1 MIIKFFENKKGAGG
15 GIPSVDY
22 LLNKQRLKNGTAKI
36 LKGDEN
42 LTREIIKS
50 LEYKQKACVGCLSFE
65 EKNIDENIKK
75 EIMESFENVLLTPEM
90 QGRYNILWVEHTDKG
105 RLELNFVIPKIDLET
120 KKSFNPYF
128 HKIDFKRVDLW
139 GDITNLN
146 YEFTNPKDPA
156 KEQNIKNINHHA
168 KTFKDHKALD
178 NHFKELAINGLI
190 KNRDE
195 LINYIEKELNG
206 IVEITRKGKDYL
218 GLKLPNDK
226 KATRYKG
233 ELYQNGNYADTFT
246 KEDERKQREA
256 RELSSARNGENIA
269 RLKTKLDELIEYKVK
284 FLRERYKTKARE
296 NSEQHRE
303 RSNNANLEININN
316 SNSNLD
322 NQHNTLFLDSKP
334 ENVTERVGANN
345 QQENNHHTKTNDRDT
360 RNRNRDTYNSKG
372 IKNEPNREHI
382 NRFTERKRRAM
393 QRERPTSTSIKEYE
407 RRKQEANAT
416 DREFSE
422 KQRRFKELYNQARKR
437 NNELERAIKEQIR
450 NRITNT
456 ARLRKRAKKF
466 NIERL
471 IKSFKKFQFRFKN
484 NEAKYIQQQQFRER
498 IQGIIK
504 SIQDIENRATKRRNS
519 ARDTQELFKRHRDN
533 FSRTIREVFASS
545 GFRIEEELKKPERQ
559 RIVERIRERQRHIQR
574 MR

>member
-1 MIIKFFENKKGAGG
+1 MICKFFRNEKGAGG

-22 LLNKQRLKNGTAKI
+22 LLNKQRVKNGTARI
-36 LKGDEN
+36 LKGDES

-50 LEYKQKACVGCLSFE
+50 LDYKQKACVGCLSFE
-65 EKNIDENIKK
+65 EKNIDEDLKK

-90 QGRYNILWVEHTDKG
+90 KGRFNILWVEHTDKG
-105 RLELNFVIPKIDLET
+105 RLELNFIIPKIDLET

-139 GDITNLN
+139 GDMINLS
-146 YEFTNPKDPA
+146 YGFSNPKDPA

-206 IVEITRKGKDYL
+206 IEITRKGEDYL
-218 GLKLPNDK
+218 SLKLPNDK

-233 ELYQNGNYADTFT
+233 ELYQDGNYADTFRQ
-246 KEDERKQREA
+246 ENERKQREA
-256 RELSSARNGENIA
+256 RELGSARNGENIA
-269 RLKTKLDELIEYKVK
+269 RLKTKLNELIEYKVK

-296 NSEQHRE
+296 NSKQHRE
-303 RSNNANLEININN
+303 YNNDINMETSFNN
-316 SNSNLD
+316 SNSNLN
-322 NQHNTLFLDSKP
+322 NQHNTLFLDSKS
-334 ENVTERVGANN
+334 ENVTERMGESN

-360 RNRNRDTYNSKG
+360 RNRNRDIYNSEG
-372 IKNEPNREHI
+372 IKNESNREHI

-393 QRERPTSTSIKEYE
+393 RRERPTNTSIREYE
-407 RRKQEANAT
+407 RRKQEANARA
-416 DREFSE
+416 REFSE
-422 KQRRFKELYNQARKR
+422 KQRRLKELYNRARER
-437 NNELERAIKEQIR
+437 NNELERTIKEQIR
-450 NRITNT
+450 NRIANT
-456 ARLRKRAKKF
+456 ARLRKRAKKLS
-466 NIERL
+466 IERL
-471 IKSFKKFQFRFKN
+471 IKSFKKFQFRLKN
-484 NEAKYIQQQQFRER
+484 NETKYTRQQQLRER

-504 SIQDIENRATKRRNS
+504 SIQDIRDRAIKRRNS
-519 ARDTQELFKRHRDN
+519 TRNIQELFKRFRDN
-533 FSRTIREVFASS
+533 FSRTTREVFASS

-559 RIVERIRERQRHIQR
+559 RFLKLKRERQIHR